1 MKTLQEKVPTVDT
14 LLAVMSEQL
23 KNIIKSVESIEK
35 KLDSKVDIVDFVRLE
50 KALDEHRRDS
60 DLKHKETSDKVT
72 AHTVRFAALSGAISL
87 AAWFLK

>member
-1 MKTLQEKVPTVDT
+1 MPENSHKLPTVDT

-23 KNIIKSVESIEK
+23 KNLIKSVENIEK

-50 KALDEHRRDS
+50 KALDEHKKDN
-60 DLKHKETSDKVT
+60 DTKHKETSEKVT
-72 AHTVRFAALSGAISL
+72 AHTVRFGILSGAVGL

>member
-1 MKTLQEKVPTVDT
+1 MPENSHNLPTVDT

-23 KNIIKSVESIEK
+23 KNLIKSVENIEK

-50 KALDEHRRDS
+50 KSLDEHKKENDI
-60 DLKHKETSDKVT
+60 KHKETSEKVT
-72 AHTVRFAALSGAISL
+72 NHTVRFGILSGAIGL

>member
-1 MKTLQEKVPTVDT
+1 MNPSDKVNQSVDT

-23 KNIIKSVESIEK
+23 KNLLKSVESIEG
-35 KLDSKVDIVDFVRLE
+35 KLDTKVNIVDFIRLE
-50 KALDEHRRDS
+50 KALEEHKKDS

-72 AHTVRFAALSGAISL
+72 VHTVRFGALSGAVAL

>member
-1 MKTLQEKVPTVDT
+1 MPEISKTRQTVDT

-23 KNIIKSVESIEK
+23 KNLLKSVENIEK

-50 KALDEHRRDS
+50 KALEEHKHES
-60 DLKHKETSDKVT
+60 DAKHRETSDKVT
-72 AHTVRFAALSGAISL
+72 AHTIRFSALSGAIAL

>member
-1 MKTLQEKVPTVDT
+1 MSDNGHKLPTVDT

-23 KNIIKSVESIEK
+23 KNLIKSVESIEK

-50 KALDEHRRDS
+50 TALEKYKVDNDT
-60 DLKHKETSDKVT
+60 KHKETSDKVT
-72 AHTVRFAALSGAISL
+72 AHTVRFAALSGAIGL